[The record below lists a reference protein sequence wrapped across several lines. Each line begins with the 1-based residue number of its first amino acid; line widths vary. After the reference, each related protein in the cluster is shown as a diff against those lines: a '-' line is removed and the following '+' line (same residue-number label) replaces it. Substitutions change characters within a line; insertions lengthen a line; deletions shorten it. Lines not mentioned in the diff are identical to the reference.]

1 MSSEENKSKSE
12 IAGQHKLVDQSIKPT
27 SNIFKEE
34 NPKKEKQIKF
44 NQINNQRNETTL
56 NQNDIRISEQ
66 NDGQNPS
73 NKFTNKSNDLNSTLN
88 ENNKF
93 SYFQSKKINLFE
105 KKENVDKPCC
115 CCTKTKCI
123 KKYCEC
129 FANNRYCKDCHC
141 VDCMNKFIYLNN
153 NNLKYISENEKIFCT
168 CTKSNCCKKYCECY
182 KSGKKCND
190 MCRCVNCLNNNPPTF
205 KINNN
210 DKNDNIN
217 INNNGYNIDNNEKNS
232 KVNIKINN
240 NNLIDIENNKP
251 NINLD
256 EEKSNSR
263 KSSLSDDSNDSY
275 KIQRIS
281 VFISQYQTLV
291 NVEKFTKEDMK
302 LISKKRYYNK

>member
-1 MSSEENKSKSE
+1 
-12 IAGQHKLVDQSIKPT
+12 
-27 SNIFKEE
+27 
-34 NPKKEKQIKF
+34 
-44 NQINNQRNETTL
+44 
-56 NQNDIRISEQ
+56 
-66 NDGQNPS
+66 
-73 NKFTNKSNDLNSTLN
+73 
-88 ENNKF
+88 
-93 SYFQSKKINLFE
+93 
-105 KKENVDKPCC
+105 
-115 CCTKTKCI
+115 
-123 KKYCEC
+123 
-129 FANNRYCKDCHC
+129 
-141 VDCMNKFIYLNN
+141 
-153 NNLKYISENEKIFCT
+153 
-168 CTKSNCCKKYCECY
+168 
-182 KSGKKCND
+182 
-190 MCRCVNCLNNNPPTF
+190 MCRCVNCLNNSPPTF

-263 KSSLSDDSNDSY
+263 KSSLSDDSNDTY

-302 LISKKRYYNK
+302 LISKKRYYNN